1 MLTRTL
7 FAVSLLAGLLPLA
20 SSAQSTSRFYVG
32 AGAGVLTNRPFSA
45 GSAERVVGP
54 SLTAGLVLNPRLAVQ
69 LGASYHGR
77 TETIP
82 SYSSGP
88 GQNADKSH
96 YYYLVMPALLRYTFT
111 SPDSPWHLDGLAGAT
126 IVHAASK
133 YTRNDSLSYLN
144 FRSSA
149 TRANLTL
156 GPAFRYAFLPNVEF
170 TANALLSAVVG
181 DTYYRFSDRL
191 FLNVLVGA
199 QYSFGK
205 R

>member
-7 FAVSLLAGLLPLA
+7 FTVSLLAGLMPL
-20 SSAQSTSRFYVG
+20 SSFAQRAPRFYVG
-32 AGAGVLTNRPFSA
+32 AGASVLVNRAFSD
-45 GSAERVVGP
+45 GKPDRLFGP
-54 SLTAGLVLNPRLAVQ
+54 SLTAGLALSPRLAVQ
-69 LGASYHGR
+69 LGASYHGK
-77 TETIP
+77 TEAIP

-88 GQNADKSH
+88 RPIADTYH

-111 SPDSPWHLDGLAGAT
+111 SPNSPWHFDGLGGVT

-144 FRSSA
+144 FKGSA
-149 TRANLTL
+149 TRTNITV
-156 GPAFRYAFLPNVEF
+156 GPAMRYAFLPNVEF
-170 TANALLSAVVG
+170 TANAMLSAIVG
-181 DTYYRFSDRL
+181 DSYRTFSDRL

>member
-1 MLTRTL
+1 MLTRTP
-7 FAVSLLAGLLPLA
+7 FAVSLLASLLPL
-20 SSAQSTSRFYVG
+20 SCFAQSAPHFYVG
-32 AGAGVLTNRPFSA
+32 AGASVLVNRPFSE
-45 GSAERVVGP
+45 GKPDRLFGP
-54 SLTAGLVLNPRLAVQ
+54 SLTAGLALNPRLAVQ
-69 LGASYHGR
+69 LGASYHGK
-77 TETIP
+77 TESIS

-88 GQNADKSH
+88 GPRADTFH
-96 YYYLVMPALLRYTFT
+96 YYYLVMPVLLRYTFT
-111 SPDSPWHLDGLAGAT
+111 SPNSPWHLDGLAGAT

-133 YTRNDSLSYLN
+133 YTRNDSLSYLD
-144 FRSSA
+144 FKSSA

-156 GPAFRYAFLPNVEF
+156 GPALRYAFLPNVEF

-181 DTYYRFSDRL
+181 DSYRTFSDRL

>member
-1 MLTRTL
+1 MLTRIL
-7 FAVSLLAGLLPLA
+7 FAVSLSVGMLPLI
-20 SSAQSTSRFYVG
+20 SSAQSASRFYMG
-32 AGAGVLTNRPFSA
+32 AGAGVLINRPFSA
-45 GSAERVVGP
+45 GSPERIVGP
-54 SLTAGLVLNPRLAVQ
+54 SLTAGLALNPRLAVQ
-69 LGASYHGR
+69 LGASYHGK
-77 TETIP
+77 TESVP

-88 GQNADKSH
+88 GPKNDTSH

-111 SPDSPWHLDGLAGAT
+111 SPDSPWHLDGLGGVT

-133 YTRNDSLSYLN
+133 YTRNDSLNYIA

-156 GPAFRYAFLPNVEF
+156 GPALRYAFLPNVEF

-181 DTYYRFSDRL
+181 NSYRTFSDRL

-205 R
+205 H

>member
-7 FAVSLLAGLLPLA
+7 FTVSLLAGMLPL
-20 SSAQSTSRFYVG
+20 SSFAQSVPHFYVG
-32 AGAGVLTNRPFSA
+32 AGASVLSIRPFSE
-45 GSAERVVGP
+45 GKPDRLFGP
-54 SLTAGLVLNPRLAVQ
+54 ALTAGLVLSPRLAVQ

-77 TETIP
+77 TEAI
-82 SYSSGP
+82 SYYSSGP
-88 GQNADKSH
+88 GPSTDSYH
-96 YYYLVMPALLRYTFT
+96 YYHLVMPALLRYTFT
-111 SPDSPWHLDGLAGAT
+111 SPNSPWHLDGLAGAT

-133 YTRNDSLSYLN
+133 YTRNDSLNYIAFKGSD
-144 FRSSA
+144 
-149 TRANLTL
+149 TRANLTV
-156 GPAFRYAFLPNVEF
+156 GPALRYAFLPNVEF
-170 TANALLSAVVG
+170 TANALLSVAVG